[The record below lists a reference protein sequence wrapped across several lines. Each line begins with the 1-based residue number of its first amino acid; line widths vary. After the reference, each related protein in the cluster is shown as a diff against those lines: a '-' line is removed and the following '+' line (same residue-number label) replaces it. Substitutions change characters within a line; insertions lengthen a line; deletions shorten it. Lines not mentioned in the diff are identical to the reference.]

1 VANSAQPIALP
12 NPFAAGCAW
21 IDGKYVPIGEAC
33 IPILDT
39 GFVRSDLTYDVAA
52 VWEGRFFRRAHWS
65 NCAFYSYDTNS
76 CGSNRRNHFDI
87 VFRAVVTATIC
98 AQRCFPDCC
107 SQVH

>member
-39 GFVRSDLTYDVAA
+39 GFVRSEMSLSTPMNQDHIDEIIKVIQQSLDA
-52 VWEGRFFRRAHWS
+52 VK
-65 NCAFYSYDTNS
+65 
-76 CGSNRRNHFDI
+76 
-87 VFRAVVTATIC
+87 
-98 AQRCFPDCC
+98 
-107 SQVH
+107 